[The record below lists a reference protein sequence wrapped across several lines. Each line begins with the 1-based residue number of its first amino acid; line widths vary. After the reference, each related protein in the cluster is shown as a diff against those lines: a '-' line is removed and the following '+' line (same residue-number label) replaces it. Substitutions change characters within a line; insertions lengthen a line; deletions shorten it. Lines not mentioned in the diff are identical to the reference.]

1 MSDPVSIRA
10 TVGWTTFV
18 MLANLKTVKQLLESN
33 ITSSLYVNGEKVEFV
48 ENQSLIDPRI
58 PRIYARL
65 VLDVEVIK
73 DSDYPSLLRSEVEE
87 KIAQLAEEAAQD
99 LENKDDESALVEY
112 NETN

>member
-1 MSDPVSIRA
+1 MNDLISIRV

-18 MLANLKTVKQLLESN
+18 MKANMETVKQLLESQ
-33 ITSSLYVNGEKVEFV
+33 ITSSLYVNGEKVEFL
-48 ENQSLIDPRI
+48 ENELLLI
-58 PRIYARL
+58 
-65 VLDVEVIK
+65 EVIK
-73 DSDYPSLLRSEVEE
+73 DSDYPFLLRSEVEE